1 MEKKKRWLILSIVVC
16 ALALVPLAIAS
27 KSTESLDSDIVMGT
41 ITSIARLTTA
51 ILLIVYIKKVYKI
64 KIGSKR
70 ESLFKG
76 MFWHGLAII
85 LFTAVAVALG
95 YVAPEKSVLEA
106 FPVLLFYLV
115 VNLLIGLFEE
125 VLCRGLLFNAFK
137 AYFGD
142 NKKGVYLSAFLSA
155 FLFGALHL
163 GNLNGSNTVSTITQI
178 IYATFF
184 GMLFAVI
191 YYRTGNLLSCILLHG
206 IVDYADAF
214 WRCFLNDRLAAQ
226 LVEETTDSSIGEAFV
241 TLALTSIFMIV
252 ALVQLKIVFKNKTPK
267 VCLERASA

>member
-16 ALALVPLAIAS
+16 ALTLVPLAIAS
-27 KSTESLDSDIVMGT
+27 KSTKSLDSDIVTGT

-64 KIGSKR
+64 KIGIKR

-85 LFTAVAVALG
+85 LFTVGAVALG

-106 FPVLLFYLV
+106 LPVLLFYLV

-214 WRCFLNDRLAAQ
+214 WNCFLNDRLAAQ

-241 TLALTSIFMIV
+241 TLALTSIFMIA

-267 VCLERASA
+267 VRLERASA